1 MSRLFVLVAAVT
13 VVDAMFFGAIAP
25 LLPEY
30 RTDLEL
36 SKSAAGVLSA
46 SYAAGTL
53 AGALPG
59 GLLAVRFGVRSTVV
73 LGLTLMASSSVA
85 FAFATDVVVLDIARF
100 AQGLGGACSWAAG
113 LAWLAAE
120 SPHERRGE
128 VLGSVL
134 GVAIAGI
141 LLGPVLGGIATVAGP
156 EPVFTLV
163 GIAGA
168 ALALW
173 ASRTAISA
181 PLRGNERLRS
191 YRTALQSGAVRAGLW
206 LTTLAAVFAG
216 AVEILAPLRLDEL
229 GANGVAIGAVFL
241 VGSAAQA
248 GFTRYVGKV
257 SDKRGRRAP
266 ILAGLAAM
274 AVLAA
279 ILALPRTAVLLG
291 LVVIAALMAFGCIW
305 APAAAIVS
313 DSTEALGIGLGLSF
327 ALFNLAWAAGFM
339 IGGSVGGALA
349 DTTTDAVPYL
359 ACVLLFTATGVA
371 LARPT
376 WSARLSIAMAQR
388 TPAN

>member
-1 MSRLFVLVAAVT
+1 MSRLFVLVAAVI
-13 VVDAMFFGAIAP
+13 VLDAMFFGAITP

-30 RTDLEL
+30 TDELGL

-46 SYAAGTL
+46 SYAAGAL

-59 GLLAVRFGVRSTVV
+59 GLLAVRIGVRSTVV
-73 LGLTLMASSSVA
+73 LGLTLMASSSIA

-141 LLGPVLGGIATVAGP
+141 LLGPVLGGVATVAGP

-163 GIAGA
+163 GVAGA

-191 YRTALQSGAVRAGLW
+191 YRTALQSDAVRVGLW

-216 AVEILAPLRLDEL
+216 ALEILAPLRLDDL
-229 GANGVAIGAVFL
+229 GASGIAIGAVFL
-241 VGSAAQA
+241 IGSAAQA

-257 SDKRGRRAP
+257 SDQRGRGAP
-266 ILAGLAAM
+266 ILAGLAGM
-274 AVLAA
+274 AGLAV
-279 ILALPRTAVLLG
+279 ILPLPETAVLLG
-291 LVVIAALMAFGCIW
+291 LVVVAALMAFGCIW

-313 DSTEALGIGLGLSF
+313 DSAEALGIGLGLSF
-327 ALFNLAWAAGFM
+327 ALFNLAWATGFM
-339 IGGSVGGALA
+339 LGGSVGGALA
-349 DTTTDAVPYL
+349 DATTDTVPYL
-359 ACVLLFTATGVA
+359 ACALLFAATLMA
-371 LARPT
+371 LTRPT
-376 WSARLSIAMAQR
+376 WSARLSVAMGQR